1 MLIDNLDRSE
11 SLSLIDLISQP
22 VFAGAIL
29 SVFVIAFM
37 WQHVQHAERS
47 RSACLKHAGT
57 YLIYAIINIGAM
69 LVLTDVVLTF
79 WSTRDWL
86 NILMINLGIIAVL
99 CLVSIMVLM
108 AVWSLNRNRDV
119 AASRSR
125 LSQKGA
131 KDHTASILVVVSL
144 LMLWSYFS
152 DENIMTGVSYSPVVW
167 SIQIG
172 SGLLLSLCILLTVSL
187 TRKLIRKEL

>member
-37 WQHVQHAERS
+37 WQHVQYAERS

-131 KDHTASILVVVSL
+131 KDHTASILAVVSL

-187 TRKLIRKEL
+187 TRKLIRKES

>member
-1 MLIDNLDRSE
+1 MLINNLDRSE

-22 VFAGAIL
+22 VFAGVML

-37 WQHVQHAERS
+37 WQHVRHTERS
-47 RSACLKHAGT
+47 RGTCSKHAGA

-79 WSTRDWL
+79 WRTHDWL
-86 NILMINLGIIAVL
+86 NILMINLGVIAVL

-125 LSQKGA
+125 LKHKGA
-131 KDHTASILVVVSL
+131 KDHTASILAVVSL

-152 DENIMTGVSYSPVVW
+152 DENIMTGVSYSPFVW

-172 SGLLLSLCILLTVSL
+172 SGLLLSLSILMTVSL
-187 TRKLIRKEL
+187 TKKLIRKES

>member
-1 MLIDNLDRSE
+1 MLINNLDRSE

-22 VFAGAIL
+22 VFAGVML

-37 WQHVQHAERS
+37 WQHVRYAERS
-47 RSACLKHAGT
+47 RGTCSKHAGT
-57 YLIYAIINIGAM
+57 YLIYVIINIGAM

-79 WSTRDWL
+79 WRTHDWL
-86 NILMINLGIIAVL
+86 NILMINLGITAAL

-108 AVWSLNRNRDV
+108 AVWSLNRDRDV

-125 LSQKGA
+125 LKRKGA
-131 KDHTASILVVVSL
+131 KDHTASILAVVSL

-152 DENIMTGVSYSPVVW
+152 DENIMTGVSYSPAVW

-187 TRKLIRKEL
+187 TKKLIRKES